1 MLAQGVLR
9 SMASAWAFVILTALR
24 ADAVTPVQK
33 VITMVSDLQAKVSEE
48 GRKEAETY
56 DEFACFCK
64 SKTDEKTEAIGEA
77 ETSVD
82 LLATRITNLQA
93 NRDQLDI
100 DIQDLNDQIAGFENQ
115 VTSSK
120 DMRAKETATFE
131 AGLADVTHAITQ
143 MEKAIDS
150 IKAMK
155 PSLAQIKSLARTS
168 LLMADAMDLMPK
180 SKQSRKVVTML
191 LSDKQP
197 ITDVP
202 VADYTFHAGGII
214 ETLEDLLNTFREKRT
229 SLESDNTS
237 AQSSYDLAT
246 QAKNDQVNTA
256 QQNLEAKTKER
267 AEVTEDISTNQ
278 ADLTETNA
286 VLNDDRLY
294 LKDLTAKCEAKAKLW
309 DQRSQMRAD
318 ELAALTQALV
328 VLQGSVAAKAEITGD
343 GGRAESSAGAM
354 LVEKKA
360 TPSKTVEEN
369 TDDDDVDDDEDDA
382 VAFLQK
388 KIRRVSEDPQTEIR
402 KRLISLLKEAGKK
415 LKSPV
420 LSTLAVKVQ
429 EDPFAKIKTM
439 IQELIERLL
448 EEEADEATHKGYC
461 DEEIA
466 KTVKDRDYRRGDP
479 QGLLRRGDRQ

>member
-131 AGLADVTHAITQ
+131 AGLADVTHSITQ

-237 AQSSYDLAT
+237 AQSSYDLAM
-246 QAKNDQVNTA
+246 QAKTNQVDTA

-318 ELAALTQALV
+318 ELTALSQALV
-328 VLQGSVAAKAEITGD
+328 VLEGDVDAKASITGA
-343 GGRAESSAGAM
+343 GGREESTAEAV
-354 LVEKKA
+354 LVEKK
-360 TPSKTVEEN
+360 SKPVLVEKKEN
-369 TDDDDVDDDEDDA
+369 TDDDDAEDDEDDA
-382 VAFLQK
+382 VTFLQK
-388 KIRRVSEDPQTEIR
+388 EIRRVSEDPHGATR
-402 KRLISLLKEAGKK
+402 NRL
-415 LKSPV
+415 
-420 LSTLAVKVQ
+420 
-429 EDPFAKIKTM
+429 
-439 IQELIERLL
+439 
-448 EEEADEATHKGYC
+448 
-461 DEEIA
+461 
-466 KTVKDRDYRRGDP
+466 
-479 QGLLRRGDRQ
+479 

>member
-131 AGLADVTHAITQ
+131 AALADTTHAITQ

-168 LLMADAMDLMPK
+168 LLMADAMDMLPK
-180 SKQSRKVVTML
+180 SKQAHKVVTML

-202 VADYTFHAGGII
+202 VADYTFHAGGIV
-214 ETLEDLLNTFREKRT
+214 ETLEGLLNTFREKRT
-229 SLESDNTS
+229 KLESDNTS
-237 AQSSYDLAT
+237 AQSSYDLAM
-246 QAKNDQVNTA
+246 QAKNGQVDTA
-256 QQNLEAKTKER
+256 QTNLEAKTKER
-267 AEVTEDISTNQ
+267 AETTEDLSTNQ

-294 LKDLTAKCEAKAKLW
+294 LKDLTAKCESKAKLW

-318 ELAALTQALV
+318 ELTALSQALV
-328 VLQGSVAAKAEITGD
+328 VLEGTVNDKASITGD
-343 GGRAESSAGAM
+343 GGRSASTAGA
-354 LVEKKA
+354 LVEKGA
-360 TPSKTVEEN
+360 TPALVEEN
-369 TDDDDVDDDEDDA
+369 DNADDDGFDDD
-382 VAFLQK
+382 
-388 KIRRVSEDPQTEIR
+388 
-402 KRLISLLKEAGKK
+402 
-415 LKSPV
+415 
-420 LSTLAVKVQ
+420 
-429 EDPFAKIKTM
+429 
-439 IQELIERLL
+439 
-448 EEEADEATHKGYC
+448 
-461 DEEIA
+461 
-466 KTVKDRDYRRGDP
+466 
-479 QGLLRRGDRQ
+479 